1 VVEAREAFRATAAT
15 IQPEDLV
22 FLDES
27 SIATNLV
34 RRYARA
40 EGGARAVGAVPAGH
54 WTQLTVLGALSLA
67 GLGACMTVD
76 AATDTDVFVAYVRHL
91 LVPTL
96 RPGQVI
102 VLDNLSAHQCA
113 TVQTLVEGAGCRLLY
128 LPPYSPD
135 LNPIEQAWS
144 KLKTLLRGAAA
155 RTRDALE
162 AALRQVLEQITAA
175 DAAGWFTNCGYA
187 SAGN

>member
-1 VVEAREAFRATAAT
+1 M
-15 IQPEDLV
+15 
-22 FLDES
+22 
-27 SIATNLV
+27 

-40 EGGARAVGAVPAGH
+40 PGGTRAVGHVPAGH

-76 AATDTDVFVAYVRHL
+76 AATDTDVFIAYVRHL

-96 RPGQVI
+96 RPGQVVI
-102 VLDNLSAHQCA
+102 LDNLSAHRCQ
-113 TVQTLVEGAGCRLLY
+113 TVEALIEGAGCRLLY

-135 LNPIEQAWS
+135 FNPIEQAWS

-162 AALRQVLEQITAA
+162 AALRTILDQITTA
-175 DAAGWFTNCGYA
+175 DAESWFAHCGYA
-187 SAGN
+187 TPAN